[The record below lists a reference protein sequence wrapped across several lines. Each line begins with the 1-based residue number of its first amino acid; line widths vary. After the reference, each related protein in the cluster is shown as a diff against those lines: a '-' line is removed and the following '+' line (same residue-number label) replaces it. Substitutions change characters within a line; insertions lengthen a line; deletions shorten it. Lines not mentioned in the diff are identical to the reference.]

1 MIHMSW
7 RVEGRKMKIT
17 KISKML
23 FPMIALSLMTG
34 CSSVGKDRAI
44 SMPGLNLDP
53 AIGGSLEL
61 SASPKESHSP
71 GTITVDLQEVSA
83 FFDDYFNVNLPRF
96 HVPGATVTVVK
107 DGELLFSNGY
117 GYADLE
123 QQIPY
128 QPDETVFWA
137 ASIAKIFTVVGMLQ
151 LEEQG
156 FIQLDDDINRYLQD
170 LQIPET
176 FSQPITFRHLLTH
189 TDGFEARI
197 IGDAARTPA
206 DLRPLSEVVRA
217 NLPLRIAQPG
227 RFLTYGN
234 YGINLAGVLIEEI
247 SGVPYSSYMADQIFE
262 PLEMVRTT
270 FKQSLPS
277 EWTPD
282 LAIGYGYGA
291 LGFEPK
297 PYVFVDSLPQGGG
310 RSTAIDMAH
319 LMIAL
324 LEGGQ
329 FEGNRI
335 LEEESTESI
344 FQQQFS
350 AHPNLGGVTCG
361 LFEVFRNDR
370 RIFIRDGD
378 GWGFRSRMVLI
389 PEESLGF
396 FVSYNNE
403 DADSLREDLL
413 NEFIDHFYTE
423 TSKSPRMDSS
433 SLTEPVEEFT
443 GIYRPLQ
450 ADESTFYKIALLF
463 AQQIQV
469 KDARDGTLLIEP
481 VGMGDNYGGFEGTSR
496 WIEIEPLYFELED
509 GNGGLA
515 FGRND
520 QGEITYLF
528 SGQKYHGAYRKLV
541 WYETPG
547 LHFALLGLST
557 LVFLNT
563 LALWP
568 LDAWRRSRRAS
579 GPYSTSIRKA
589 RWLAGAVCVLQLL
602 FSAGLVVVMGNFV
615 DIIYGVPPL
624 LRVILCFPL
633 LATALSPGLLF
644 FAVMAWRDETWSSP
658 GRTYYTLFV
667 LVNLAFIWWTYTW
680 NLLGFNT

>member
-1 MIHMSW
+1 MNKRTI
-7 RVEGRKMKIT
+7 RYIG
-17 KISKML
+17 ML
-23 FPMIALSLMTG
+23 ILPIFVVTSCRSIKNEEVNSGSGAIQTESVGSSLQSLPSANENQNQRTIAL
-34 CSSVGKDRAI
+34 DR
-44 SMPGLNLDP
+44 
-53 AIGGSLEL
+53 
-61 SASPKESHSP
+61 
-71 GTITVDLQEVSA
+71 QEVAA
-83 FFDDYFNVNLPRF
+83 FFDDYFDVNLPRF
-96 HVPGATVTVVK
+96 HVPGAVVSVVK
-107 DGELLFSNGY
+107 DGEVLYSQGY
-117 GYADLE
+117 GYADVE
-123 QQIPY
+123 RQIPY
-128 QPDETVFWA
+128 HPGETVFWA
-137 ASIAKIFTVVGMLQ
+137 ASIAKIFTVIGILQ

-156 FIQLDDDINRYLQD
+156 LIRLDDDVNRYLQD
-170 LQIPET
+170 FQIPET
-176 FSQPITFRHLLTH
+176 FSEPITFRHLLTH

-197 IGDAARTPA
+197 IGDAARAPA
-206 DLRPLSEVVRA
+206 NLRPLSEVVRA

-247 SGVPYSSYMADQIFE
+247 SDVPFSSYMADQIFE

-270 FKQSLPS
+270 FKQALPS
-277 EWTPD
+277 EWIPD

-291 LGFEPK
+291 QGFEPK

-335 LEEESTESI
+335 VEDGTTELI
-344 FQQQFS
+344 FQQEFT
-350 AHPNLGGVTCG
+350 AHPKLGGVTCG
-361 LFEVFRNDR
+361 LFEVFRNDQ
-370 RIFIRDGD
+370 RIFLRDGD

-389 PEESLGF
+389 PEQSLGF

-413 NEFIDHFYTE
+413 NEFINHFYPV
-423 TSKSPRMDSS
+423 TSKLPKMDSS

-450 ADESTFYKIALLF
+450 ADESTFFKIALLF

-509 GNGGLA
+509 GSGGLA

-520 QGEITYLF
+520 QGEIKYLF

-563 LALWP
+563 LVLWP

-579 GPYSTSIRKA
+579 GPYSTSIRRA
-589 RWLAGAVCVLQLL
+589 RWLAGGVCVLQLL
-602 FSAGLVVVMGNFV
+602 FCAGLVVVMGNFV

-624 LRVILCFPL
+624 LRVILFFPL

-644 FAVMAWRDETWSSP
+644 FAIMAWRDETWSFL
-658 GRTYYTLFV
+658 GRTYYTLLV

-680 NLLGFNT
+680 NLLGFYT